1 MDKKRIAFLSIFL
14 FLAVNVVALSNAI
27 EGYYGQ
33 EDERVYGAVIVA
45 LISTGLAT
53 IAFFIWKGTTKRTKQ
68 RNG

>member
-1 MDKKRIAFLSIFL
+1 MDKKRAAFFSIFL

-45 LISTGLAT
+45 LISTILAT
-53 IAFFIWKGTTKRTKQ
+53 TAFFIWRKAEYKK
-68 RNG
+68 

>member
-1 MDKKRIAFLSIFL
+1 MDKKRAAFFSIFL

-45 LISTGLAT
+45 LISTILAT
-53 IAFFIWKGTTKRTKQ
+53 TAFFMWRKAEYKK
-68 RNG
+68 